1 MIDSLL
7 DAPIW
12 SGIVG
17 ALLGVGFW
25 IAGPVIAYL
34 VWERYR
40 GSGQE

>member
-1 MIDSLL
+1 MIDPLF
-7 DAPIW
+7 DAPLW
-12 SGIVG
+12 RGIVG

-40 GSGQE
+40 GNGQE